1 MRIVA
6 ISDTHERH
14 GNLVLPEGDVLVH
27 AGDLTG
33 NGNMTALV
41 RVAEWIQ
48 QQPFRHRVC
57 IAGNHDW
64 CFERAYERRLAR
76 RVLSDHGI
84 TYLEDEAATIDG
96 VKFYGSP
103 WQPRFYDWAFNL
115 PRGSEK
121 LRIKWAAIPDDTQVL
136 VTHGPPK
143 GIGDS
148 VPRGELTGCE
158 HLLARVGQLEGLKAH
173 IFGHIHEGYGTYRF
187 AARPEVSFVNASI
200 CTGDY
205 KPTNKPIVVDV

>member
-76 RVLSDHGI
+76 CVLSDHGWEGRDI
-84 TYLEDEAATIDG
+84 SNRPSFSDL
-96 VKFYGSP
+96 V
-103 WQPRFYDWAFNL
+103 
-115 PRGSEK
+115 EK
-121 LRIKWAAIPDDTQVL
+121 RTRQK
-136 VTHGPPK
+136 
-143 GIGDS
+143 
-148 VPRGELTGCE
+148 
-158 HLLARVGQLEGLKAH
+158 
-173 IFGHIHEGYGTYRF
+173 
-187 AARPEVSFVNASI
+187 
-200 CTGDY
+200 
-205 KPTNKPIVVDV
+205 